1 MSDGGTTAV
10 KAARN
15 QSLWREVNERVASVA
30 EAAGEMELLC
40 ECADIECTQ
49 TITISAGE
57 YEHVRG
63 NPTHFPIAVGHDYP
77 DVEKVVEENERYAV
91 VEKTGEAGE
100 VANHFDPRSR
110 ERS

>member
-57 YEHVRG
+57 YENIR
-63 NPTHFPIAVGHDYP
+63 NNSRRFPIALGHEFP
-77 DVEKVVEENERYAV
+77 DIEDVVEENERYAV
-91 VEKTGEAGE
+91 VEKTGKAAEIA
-100 VANHFDPRSR
+100 ARLDPRSR
-110 ERS
+110 QRG